1 MSEQVQNALKAHRK
15 REFKRFVIIISFLA
29 VAFISLIFD
38 IATGPSLLPPREVLD
53 ALLSP
58 FFDDISVDETTLA
71 IVFDLRLPI
80 ALMAL

>member
-1 MSEQVQNALKAHRK
+1 MSEQVQSALKAHRK

-29 VAFISLIFD
+29 VAIVSLIFD

-58 FFDDISVDETTLA
+58 FF
-71 IVFDLRLPI
+71 
-80 ALMAL
+80 